1 MLLGFIGYVIVDL
14 RLSILA
20 DELAYWDVLDL
31 IIIDPE
37 HLY

>member
-1 MLLGFIGYVIVDL
+1 MVNELIKF